1 MKYSEKHDTT
11 WNILLSITFSQLYIS
26 CYIAENRFPLGQCT
40 IIFNIH
46 NIHWVSNIFFT
57 KSLGVR
63 DSWSIITQPNACI
76 LVRLNIRA
84 FFSGG
89 FVKGLFVAGTYCS
102 STVIHSRTAVRQP
115 QLKSK
120 VYETGTDGT
129 GADPEFK
136 KNTFT
141 RVVC

>member
-1 MKYSEKHDTT
+1 M
-11 WNILLSITFSQLYIS
+11 
-26 CYIAENRFPLGQCT
+26 
-40 IIFNIH
+40 
-46 NIHWVSNIFFT
+46 
-57 KSLGVR
+57 
-63 DSWSIITQPNACI
+63 
-76 LVRLNIRA
+76 
-84 FFSGG
+84 
-89 FVKGLFVAGTYCS
+89 AGTYCS
-102 STVIHSRTAVRQP
+102 STVIHSRTAVKLMCFRQP